1 MDRLSAIEEK
11 LVPIE
16 EKPETHIN
24 CMVQV
29 PENTRLANG
38 KMDKLEHRIDRL
50 ELLLFRTRAND
61 FSILDTNIKQLLPL
75 LRNQDG
81 TTCTKIEE
89 PESKTSPTKSNE
101 YEVEI
106 GEEQSPRTCP
116 CNFDI
121 FSEAGDQPTC
131 PEEVCH
137 DNIVDECATWNPGQ
151 TEFVKSG
158 SLSERQLQHD
168 AALIIQCHFRN
179 HYRSRLGCEAV
190 VLGSSPACGAQC
202 GDPMPGSLVG
212 AVPSQR
218 HQVKDGGT
226 SSSNSVEASSPSEYC
241 VTSSAD
247 ADRYRSLFEKPV
259 EDILKATQANFPRIY
274 KDMLASEEFGGG
286 ASHGML
292 AADRRSQ
299 AMKCV

>member
-89 PESKTSPTKSNE
+89 PESKTSPTKMNE
-101 YEVEI
+101 YDVET
-106 GEEQSPRTCP
+106 GEE
-116 CNFDI
+116 
-121 FSEAGDQPTC
+121 
-131 PEEVCH
+131 
-137 DNIVDECATWNPGQ
+137 
-151 TEFVKSG
+151 
-158 SLSERQLQHD
+158 
-168 AALIIQCHFRN
+168 
-179 HYRSRLGCEAV
+179 
-190 VLGSSPACGAQC
+190 
-202 GDPMPGSLVG
+202 
-212 AVPSQR
+212 
-218 HQVKDGGT
+218 
-226 SSSNSVEASSPSEYC
+226 
-241 VTSSAD
+241 
-247 ADRYRSLFEKPV
+247 
-259 EDILKATQANFPRIY
+259 
-274 KDMLASEEFGGG
+274 
-286 ASHGML
+286 
-292 AADRRSQ
+292 
-299 AMKCV
+299 